1 MTSRGWTGLLRRT
14 RRLALWEGLLWVA
27 SIVLVL
33 VVGSVLSWVFWDY
46 LHDEQESLSSTVRN
60 LGLVIGAVVAALL
73 AVWRSRV
80 AERQANAAHRQ
91 VEAAQKGLLNERYQQ
106 GAEMLGSKELS
117 VRLGGIYALQRL
129 AKERPDQYHIQ
140 IMRLLCAFVRHP
152 TKHEEIE
159 IIRNLRQDIQAAL
172 YAISDCHKSQLHIES
187 DEDYRLGLENSDMS
201 YGVLANLDLSKAQFL
216 GANLSHAFL
225 IRANLP
231 GADLS
236 QTNLQ
241 STNLTYATLMD
252 ASIWSSDLTD
262 ADLRRANLCRAN
274 LVGLDLSQCK
284 LGGVILSHALIKN
297 VNMKSADLTASNLS
311 YISTESSSFAETNL
325 RRCNL
330 SFAGLQGASMR
341 GARLDRSDLQSAEL
355 FGADL
360 TDASLRWANV
370 SNANLDDADLAN
382 ADLTGAQFSRKGENA
397 TRGLSQAQLDQARA
411 DPVNPPRLGDVADA
425 ATGCQLIWRGKP
437 LDDER

>member
-1 MTSRGWTGLLRRT
+1 MGRAWTGLLMRS
-14 RRLALWEGLLWVA
+14 RRLARWEGLPWVV
-27 SIVLVL
+27 SIVAVL
-33 VVGSVLSWVFWDY
+33 VVGSVLSWAFWDY

-91 VEAAQKGLLNERYQQ
+91 VEAAQQGVLNERYQQ

-129 AKERPDQYHIQ
+129 AKDRPDQYHIQ
-140 IMRLLCAFVRHP
+140 IMQLLCAFVRHP

-187 DEDYRLGLENSDMS
+187 DEDYRLGLENSNMS
-201 YGVLANLDLSKAQFL
+201 YGVLPNLDLSKAQFL

-262 ADLRRANLCRAN
+262 ADLRGANLCRAT

-284 LGGVILSHALIKN
+284 LGGVILSHALINN
-297 VNMKSADLTASNLS
+297 VNMTSADLTGSNLS
-311 YISTESSSFAETNL
+311 YISTQLSTFSKTNF
-325 RRCNL
+325 RRADL
-330 SFAGLQGASMR
+330 SFARLQGSSMR
-341 GARLDRSDLQSAEL
+341 GVRLDRSELYSAEL

-360 TDASLRWANV
+360 TDASVRSANV
-370 SNANLDDADLAN
+370 CNANLGDADLAN
-382 ADLTGAQFSRKGENA
+382 ADLTAAQFSKEGEYP
-397 TRGLSQAQLDQARA
+397 TQGLRQDQLDRARA
-411 DPVNPPRLGDVADA
+411 DPANPPKLDGVLDA
-425 ATGCQLIWRGKP
+425 FTGVQLVWRGKP